1 MAETNVVRLVPPAP
15 KRNSPAA
22 VVLAGLLI
30 VCRSGVAVLA
40 GYGLLRLT
48 LG

>member
-1 MAETNVVRLVPPAP
+1 MAESNILRLVPSAP

-40 GYGLLRLT
+40 GYGLLKLI
-48 LG
+48 G